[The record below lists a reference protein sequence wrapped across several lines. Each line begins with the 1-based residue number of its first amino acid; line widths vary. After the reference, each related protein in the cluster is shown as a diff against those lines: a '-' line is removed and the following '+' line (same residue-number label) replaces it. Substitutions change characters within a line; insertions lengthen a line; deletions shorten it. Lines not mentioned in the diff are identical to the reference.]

1 MDGSKAFCTCILIFI
16 VISSQAEARLF
27 EKVMAVSKV
36 KEPHGELGATKGD
49 GRSVR
54 ATREMAS
61 AAGAG
66 QDGSKAMPM
75 ATTVDSRT
83 TSPGNSPGIGNK
95 GKTNY

>member
-1 MDGSKAFCTCILIFI
+1 MDGSKAFCTCILIFL

-27 EKVMAVSKV
+27 QKLTAASKG
-36 KEPHGELGATKGD
+36 KESYDELGATKGD

-66 QDGSKAMPM
+66 QDGSKDMPM
-75 ATTVDSRT
+75 ATTVDSRA

-95 GKTNY
+95 GKTN

>member
-27 EKVMAVSKV
+27 KTVSKG
-36 KEPHGELGATKGD
+36 KEPCDELAATNGD
-49 GRSVR
+49 GRSFT

-66 QDGSKAMPM
+66 RDGSKVMPM
-75 ATTVDSRT
+75 ATTVDSRA

-95 GKTNY
+95 GKTTP